1 MLTQIRQAPPASR
14 HASRASCVCSLGCV
28 GRVPRILGDCSG
40 SDGTPVDPASYD
52 YRRAA
57 LDALHLSK
65 LWDRVTKN
73 LRRAVGYEVQ
83 CLATL
88 QPQRRLAPHLHVA
101 IRGR

>member
-1 MLTQIRQAPPASR
+1 M
-14 HASRASCVCSLGCV
+14 
-28 GRVPRILGDCSG
+28 GDCSG